1 MQLHDLGLG
10 LAVRGKSHE
19 KGKHVR
25 SGASFLM
32 AAGPYGSITANSV
45 YRVLSAVVPLYV
57 AVTAGYLAVKFR
69 LLSAADIAGI
79 NRFVVL
85 FAIPVLSFRF
95 IAGINLYEISY
106 RLIVADTVFKLLV
119 FGALALYGLVR
130 REAALGWMITLWMVT
145 TLSNTLIVG
154 VPTLVAMYGPLANDL
169 IGQVIVGQAVIWY
182 PGLMLLYEVM
192 ASQKEE
198 RSQAIKGSLE
208 VGVEPETQIEL
219 DSTGSQ
225 PCKRDPTRT
234 SGTSSDEAVNAVS
247 YGKTEGTEMSE
258 TNPSRPPM
266 YRGPRKC
273 SENGIE
279 SSNQENAR
287 VVLQV
292 QLGGAPR
299 DNMLY
304 QPEAALSQQ
313 PTSPPSEGPSRSNS
327 KLELQHLTS
336 FKNLPELDNSVHKKE
351 QISLAVPKASP
362 VLRGQLSLV
371 VRNQPG
377 LHREASRA
385 EQVERWKRTLNILGW
400 KLRKS
405 FTVHAAL
412 LGLVYSL
419 VAYK

>member
-1 MQLHDLGLG
+1 MP
-10 LAVRGKSHE
+10 
-19 KGKHVR
+19 
-25 SGASFLM
+25 M

-95 IAGINLYEISY
+95 IAGINLYKISY

-130 REAALGWMITLWMVT
+130 READLGWMITLWMVT

-182 PGLMLLYEVM
+182 PGLMLLYEIM

-198 RSQAIKGSLE
+198 RSQAMKGSLE
-208 VGVEPETQIEL
+208 KGGEPETRIEL
-219 DSTGSQ
+219 DSSGSGGRQ
-225 PCKRDPTRT
+225 SCESDPART
-234 SGTSSDEAVNAVS
+234 PRTSSDEALNAAS
-247 YGKTEGTEMSE
+247 YGNSEGTEMVE
-258 TNPSRPPM
+258 TKILSKPLTH
-266 YRGPRKC
+266 RGHC
-273 SENGIE
+273 QVAENGIE
-279 SSNQENAR
+279 SFNPEIAR
-287 VVLQV
+287 GVRQM
-292 QLGGAPR
+292 QLGGGPR
-299 DNMLY
+299 DNTLY
-304 QPEAALSQQ
+304 QPEAALLEQ
-313 PTSPPSEGPSRSNS
+313 PSSPPSVSPSRSHS

-351 QISLAVPKASP
+351 QISSAVPKASP
-362 VLRGQLSLV
+362 VLRGQLSLM

-385 EQVERWKRTLNILGW
+385 EQVERWKRTLKILGW

>member
-1 MQLHDLGLG
+1 MP
-10 LAVRGKSHE
+10 
-19 KGKHVR
+19 
-25 SGASFLM
+25 M

-130 REAALGWMITLWMVT
+130 READLGWMITLWMVT

-198 RSQAIKGSLE
+198 RGQAMKGSLA
-208 VGVEPETQIEL
+208 VGVGPETQIEL
-219 DSTGSQ
+219 DSTGSGPPQ
-225 PCKRDPTRT
+225 SCERDPTRT
-234 SGTSSDEAVNAVS
+234 PGTSSDEAVNAVS
-247 YGKTEGTEMSE
+247 YGKTEGTEMVES
-258 TNPSRPPM
+258 NLSRTPT
-266 YRGPRKC
+266 YRGCRKL

-287 VVLQV
+287 VVIQV

-299 DNMLY
+299 DNVQY
-304 QPEAALSQQ
+304 QPKAALSQQ
-313 PTSPPSEGPSRSNS
+313 PTSPPSEGPGRSNS

-351 QISLAVPKASP
+351 QISSAVPKASP
-362 VLRGQLSLV
+362 VLRGQLSLL

-385 EQVERWKRTLNILGW
+385 AQVERWKRTLRILGW